1 MITRRL
7 MLAAT
12 LAALAV
18 PTLAPPAHADAT
30 DAARDLVAKLGKQL
44 TDVANGP
51 GSADDRRAALEKL
64 VDAAVDVEAVAR
76 FCLGRFWRTA
86 TPDQQRDYTKLFRAV
101 LMRNITGKA
110 GEYKGVVMDV
120 GKAQAR
126 EDDVAVS
133 SVVNRP
139 GNAPNKVDWI
149 VGTASGAPRVI
160 DVIAEGTSLRLTQ
173 RSDYSAFLA
182 SHNNNVQALI
192 DALKAQAAA
201 APG

>member
-7 MLAAT
+7 LLGSSLVLLALPAPM
-12 LAALAV
+12 V
-18 PTLAPPAHADAT
+18 PAWADAT
-30 DAARDLVAKLGKQL
+30 DAARGLIVQLGKQL

-51 GSADDRRAALEKL
+51 GSAEERRAALDKL

-86 TPDQQRDYTKLFRAV
+86 TAEQQRDYVKLFRAV

-110 GEYKGVVMDV
+110 GEYKGVAMDV
-120 GKAQAR
+120 GKAQPR
-126 EDDVAVS
+126 ESDVAVS
-133 SVVNRP
+133 SVVSRP

-149 VGTASGAPRVI
+149 VGTASGAPRII
-160 DVIAEGTSLRLTQ
+160 DVVAEGTSLRLTQ

-182 SHNNNVQALI
+182 SHNNDVQALI
-192 DALKAQAAA
+192 EAMKAQAAA
-201 APG
+201 PG

>member
-1 MITRRL
+1 MIKRRL
-7 MLAAT
+7 LMAAS
-12 LAALAV
+12 LVALG
-18 PTLAPPAHADAT
+18 APAWADAT
-30 DAARDLVAKLGKQL
+30 ETARDLIVKLGKQL

-51 GSADDRRAALEKL
+51 GSLDERQAQLEK
-64 VDAAVDVEAVAR
+64 VVAAAVDVEAVAR

-86 TPDQQRDYTKLFRAV
+86 TPEQQRDYTKLFNAV
-101 LMRNITGKA
+101 LMRNITGKT
-110 GEYKGVVMDV
+110 GEYKGVVMEV
-120 GKAQAR
+120 GKAQPR
-126 EDDVAVS
+126 EDDVAVA

-160 DVIAEGTSLRLTQ
+160 DVVAEGTSLRLTQ

-201 APG
+201 PG